1 MRGKKEAAKGR
12 ALAVAYFTTYPP
24 ADLGDSETPE
34 AVAQRVA
41 DRVNQQLQGKPPA
54 GAIHHA
60 EGPTDEGGWWIFD
73 VWALDQD
80 FETFRQQ
87 ILQPALEG
95 VNVPPP
101 AETRRLQVWWDS
113 SQMGGG
119 S

>member
-1 MRGKKEAAKGR
+1 MRRR
-12 ALAVAYFTTYPP
+12 AGQEGSSERTRHGGITYPP

-80 FETFRQQ
+80 FET
-87 ILQPALEG
+87 
-95 VNVPPP
+95 
-101 AETRRLQVWWDS
+101 
-113 SQMGGG
+113 
-119 S
+119 